1 VASDYPFLEKKKK
14 VLKMNTT
21 PKKLDL
27 FGNSV
32 EILKKKKKK
41 KGGKFSF
48 SFPLFH
54 LFLIPHLL

>member
-41 KGGKFSF
+41 KGGKFY
-48 SFPLFH
+48 
-54 LFLIPHLL
+54 